1 MPIYEYQC
9 ADCSHAFETMQKFS
23 DEPVKCARNVQAR
36 KYQAHLS
43 VILCAQGNGW
53 FKSAGASCEKRK
65 RYRQRPPRPAL
76 SLAPAVRPVK
86 PLSPM
91 DIKNTALHAAKTAGL
106 LLREKLGAKQRIEYK
121 GAIDLVTEMDKRS
134 EAVIIKEIKKKFP
147 DHGIMAEESA
157 EFPARYG
164 CRWIIDP
171 LDGTTN
177 YAHGLPVFCVSI
189 GFEKAGKIIL
199 GVVYNPMLDEMF
211 VAEKGCGARLN
222 GKRIRV
228 SGTGSLDASLLATG
242 FPYDIRTTQKNN
254 LDHFSAFA
262 VRAQAIRRAGAAA
275 LDLCYVACSR
285 FDGFWELKLKPWD
298 TAAATL
304 IIKEAGGRVTGFGN
318 ERFSIYGDEC
328 LASNGR
334 IHGDM
339 VDVLTG
345 RI

>member
-1 MPIYEYQC
+1 
-9 ADCSHAFETMQKFS
+9 
-23 DEPVKCARNVQAR
+23 
-36 KYQAHLS
+36 
-43 VILCAQGNGW
+43 
-53 FKSAGASCEKRK
+53 
-65 RYRQRPPRPAL
+65 
-76 SLAPAVRPVK
+76 
-86 PLSPM
+86 M

-106 LLREKLGAKQRIEYK
+106 LLREKLGAKRRIEYK
-121 GAIDLVTEMDKRS
+121 SAIDLVTEMDKRS
-134 EAVIIKEIKKKFP
+134 EAVIIREIKRKFP

-157 EFPARYG
+157 PRTATAKYG

-211 VAEKGCGARLN
+211 VAEKGRGARLN
-222 GKRIRV
+222 GKKIKV
-228 SGTGSLDASLLATG
+228 SAIGSLDASLLATG
-242 FPYDIRTTQKNN
+242 FPYDIRTTKKNN
-254 LDHFSAFA
+254 LGHFKAFA

-304 IIKEAGGRVTGFGN
+304 IVREAGGRVTGFDN
-318 ERFSIYGDEC
+318 NRFSIYGDEC

-334 IHGDM
+334 IHYDM
-339 VDVLTG
+339 VNVLAG